1 VIISIKK
8 LNALRRQRTTMSRLE
23 LARQFY
29 WCDELSFYKMRT
41 PLNEAMAFAEAHY
54 DFRDDMP
61 DVPKFLPRL
70 RIAQEHAANYVR
82 GRLSCTIR
90 AENPEDA
97 YFDK

>member
-1 VIISIKK
+1 
-8 LNALRRQRTTMSRLE
+8 MSRLE

-41 PLNEAMAFAEAHY
+41 PLNEAMAFAEALY

-61 DVPKFLPRL
+61 EIPKFLDRL
-70 RIAQEHAANYVR
+70 QAAQEHAASYVR
-82 GRLSCTIR
+82 GRLACTVR
-90 AENPEDA
+90 VEHPEEA